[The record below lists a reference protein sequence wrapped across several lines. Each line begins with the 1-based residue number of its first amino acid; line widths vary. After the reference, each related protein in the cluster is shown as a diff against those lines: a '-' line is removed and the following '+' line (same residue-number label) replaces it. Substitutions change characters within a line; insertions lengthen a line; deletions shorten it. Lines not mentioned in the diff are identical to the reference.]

1 MIFCNF
7 VIFLCFSSFVET
19 KTSTA
24 SLPLCFTFLG
34 SFFCVVLEEKP
45 SVYGSTNTL
54 IRAELEEVSVV
65 LSAEGSHVG
74 QVNIKGQ

>member
-1 MIFCNF
+1 MFHIFG
-7 VIFLCFSSFVET
+7 V
-19 KTSTA
+19 
-24 SLPLCFTFLG
+24 
-34 SFFCVVLEEKP
+34 FFCVVLEEKP
-45 SVYGSTNTL
+45 SVYGSTNTV